1 MKLKKNFHEEEKKT
15 RTDCPTYLFHE
26 GELNLTGLPFLLL
39 FVVNSLEKSFF
50 FDY

>member
-15 RTDCPTYLFHE
+15 RTYCPTYLFHE